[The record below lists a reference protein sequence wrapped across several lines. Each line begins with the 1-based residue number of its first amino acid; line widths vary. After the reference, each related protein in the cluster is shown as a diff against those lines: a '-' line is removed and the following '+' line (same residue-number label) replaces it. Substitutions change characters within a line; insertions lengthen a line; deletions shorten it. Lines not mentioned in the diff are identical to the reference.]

1 MNKKTIWIT
10 GGSTGIGKA
19 LAIKFSSKGW
29 NVAVSARRVELLNE
43 LCNQYENITAFPLD
57 VTHKEN
63 CFEVFNE
70 IKNKFLTFISFL
82 LVTFGASV
90 IGSLATIN
98 YKEPWYSLLNKP
110 TFNPPDWV
118 FGPVWTTLYLMMTL
132 AIWLFWHSN
141 NRNKNTVYVYLIH
154 LVFNTTWSVV
164 FFVFHNMVLALFI
177 LILLIGLIINLI
189 LRFKRV
195 NVVSSYLMIP
205 YLLWCSFALFLNIN
219 LIMIN

>member
-1 MNKKTIWIT
+1 M
-10 GGSTGIGKA
+10 
-19 LAIKFSSKGW
+19 F
-29 NVAVSARRVELLNE
+29 
-43 LCNQYENITAFPLD
+43 
-57 VTHKEN
+57 
-63 CFEVFNE
+63 
-70 IKNKFLTFISFL
+70 KNKFLTFISFL
-82 LVTFGASV
+82 LVTFGASA
-90 IGSLATIN
+90 IGSLATIY

-154 LVFNTTWSVV
+154 LIFNTTWSVV

-205 YLLWCSFALFLNIN
+205 YLLWCCYALILNFSLFILN
-219 LIMIN
+219 